1 LVWSI
6 SVSDGAEAQL
16 VKLDPPVA
24 KRITRYI
31 RERVASLDDARDLGK
46 ALQGRLREYWV
57 YRVGDFRVICD
68 IHDSIVTI
76 IVIDVGH
83 RKEVYKSN

>member
-16 VKLDPPVA
+16 EKLDPPVA

-31 RERVASLDDARDLGK
+31 RERVATLDDPRELGK
-46 ALQGRLREYWV
+46 PLQGRLREYWA

-68 IHDSIVTI
+68 IRDSVVTI
-76 IVIDVGH
+76 VIVDVGH